1 MWFINVNCR
10 MLFNISEVVAGRRGV
25 SLPYVAHLFEVA
37 DMGLKK
43 CSLFEAIASPMLSSM
58 CYFVSFHTSPFRL

>member
-10 MLFNISEVVAGRRGV
+10 MLFNLFEAIAFPMLSSG
-25 SLPYVAHLFEVA
+25 LPTLPHVAHLFEVA

-43 CSLFEAIASPMLSSM
+43 CSLFEAIASPMLSSGLP
-58 CYFVSFHTSPFRL
+58 T